1 MLNTFSYTGAFSV
14 AAAMGGAIEPTSI
27 DCPAR
32 WNGPKNNL
40 PSTIWPMGIIKF
52 VSWMS
57 SISSVTRFARN
68 CSMTCRHRSA
78 ELCPHQKTH
87 LLGNEG
93 LYAIVG
99 GTDPDPRAGWY
110 ADCVFQRHQLQ
121 GKEFQT
127 GYRPILQEQ
136 PLRLPKSLHHQKID
150 EIKKENGAVSLGGGP
165 VLFLNVFVNIRS
177 GMLPGSVPRHKGRLC
192 SRCSRSVL
200 RRNKVPASTC
210 FPSSSD

>member
-1 MLNTFSYTGAFSV
+1 
-14 AAAMGGAIEPTSI
+14 
-27 DCPAR
+27 
-32 WNGPKNNL
+32 
-40 PSTIWPMGIIKF
+40 
-52 VSWMS
+52 
-57 SISSVTRFARN
+57 
-68 CSMTCRHRSA
+68 MTCRHRSA

-150 EIKKENGAVSLGGGP
+150 EIKKENGAASLGGGP
-165 VLFLNVFVNIRS
+165 VLFLNVS
-177 GMLPGSVPRHKGRLC
+177 GYS
-192 SRCSRSVL
+192 
-200 RRNKVPASTC
+200 
-210 FPSSSD
+210 